1 MAEGLFLVGAST
13 VSCAEIAREKGLN
26 IFISVYDIINIQMD
40 EFNECLDQY
49 KAGVPV
55 RSLLGVPDLSK
66 TQVVQDPETGESRA
80 KMIEAQAVLARE
92 IRRRGRNTMAAEDR
106 GNRANER
113 ISHLRQDI
121 ERVRERSRVDVDPF
135 AALEMV
141 ARLEEQLEQEIR
153 DLERFDDSDDNDEE
167 MIDL

>member
-1 MAEGLFLVGAST
+1 MNG
-13 VSCAEIAREKGLN
+13 IA
-26 IFISVYDIINIQMD
+26 YIQKRV
-40 EFNECLDQY
+40 NLRHLY
-49 KAGVPV
+49 
-55 RSLLGVPDLSK
+55 
-66 TQVVQDPETGESRA
+66 
-80 KMIEAQAVLARE
+80 LA
-92 IRRRGRNTMAAEDR
+92 A
-106 GNRANER
+106 
-113 ISHLRQDI
+113 HLRQDI

>member
-1 MAEGLFLVGAST
+1 MNGRMYNQRCVNLWH
-13 VSCAEIAREKGLN
+13 
-26 IFISVYDIINIQMD
+26 VY
-40 EFNECLDQY
+40 
-49 KAGVPV
+49 
-55 RSLLGVPDLSK
+55 
-66 TQVVQDPETGESRA
+66 
-80 KMIEAQAVLARE
+80 LA
-92 IRRRGRNTMAAEDR
+92 A
-106 GNRANER
+106 
-113 ISHLRQDI
+113 HLRQDI

>member
-1 MAEGLFLVGAST
+1 MNGKA
-13 VSCAEIAREKGLN
+13 
-26 IFISVYDIINIQMD
+26 YIQIC
-40 EFNECLDQY
+40 FGRQKWVNLWHLY
-49 KAGVPV
+49 
-55 RSLLGVPDLSK
+55 
-66 TQVVQDPETGESRA
+66 
-80 KMIEAQAVLARE
+80 LA
-92 IRRRGRNTMAAEDR
+92 A
-106 GNRANER
+106 
-113 ISHLRQDI
+113 HLRQDI

>member
-1 MAEGLFLVGAST
+1 MMNG
-13 VSCAEIAREKGLN
+13 IA
-26 IFISVYDIINIQMD
+26 YIQKRV
-40 EFNECLDQY
+40 NLRHLY
-49 KAGVPV
+49 
-55 RSLLGVPDLSK
+55 
-66 TQVVQDPETGESRA
+66 
-80 KMIEAQAVLARE
+80 LA
-92 IRRRGRNTMAAEDR
+92 A
-106 GNRANER
+106 
-113 ISHLRQDI
+113 HLRQDI

>member
-1 MAEGLFLVGAST
+1 MNGRA
-13 VSCAEIAREKGLN
+13 
-26 IFISVYDIINIQMD
+26 YIQKRV
-40 EFNECLDQY
+40 NLRHLY
-49 KAGVPV
+49 
-55 RSLLGVPDLSK
+55 
-66 TQVVQDPETGESRA
+66 
-80 KMIEAQAVLARE
+80 LA
-92 IRRRGRNTMAAEDR
+92 A
-106 GNRANER
+106 
-113 ISHLRQDI
+113 HLRQDI